1 MDRSDIVAIVV
12 GSCGLT
18 TTLVGMVVGLVVHY
32 TGSDFPAETAGI
44 LVGGFLF
51 FPVYFVHTSRRG
63 YVSTREAWRLR
74 TEVRRKTA
82 NQ

>member
-1 MDRSDIVAIVV
+1 M
-12 GSCGLT
+12 
-18 TTLVGMVVGLVVHY
+18 
-32 TGSDFPAETAGI
+32 
-44 LVGGFLF
+44 GFMF

-63 YVSTREAWRLR
+63 YISTREAWRLR